1 MHELVFYFCY
11 SIIIK
16 HSMLFYTAYG
26 VVVSVSAV
34 VTFILTL
41 ILYTPLL
48 LLVVYC
54 VYRCRGTNNTK

>member
-1 MHELVFYFCY
+1 MIYGVF
-11 SIIIK
+11 
-16 HSMLFYTAYG
+16 FYTAYG
-26 VVVSVSAV
+26 VAVSAV

-54 VYRCRGTNNTK
+54 VYRCRGTNNTKLAVAK